1 MSPAILSHPDPFLPT
16 SISLSHLS
24 LASSSARYH
33 QQAPASIDVAHR
45 RRNLGCGILGMH
57 ACPCYMFEYGL
68 DIYFANSTILGR
80 RSNKANIVWKQ
91 RASSSK
97 KLSRKTRHKAN

>member
-68 DIYFANSTILGR
+68 DIYFANSTILGY
-80 RSNKANIVWKQ
+80 V
-91 RASSSK
+91 
-97 KLSRKTRHKAN
+97 L